1 MILRIWAILIISDP
15 FFIVFSRS
23 KLPELFV
30 GKRESGSIIKKKSF
44 ANGYIFYGAEGV
56 GKKQTALRFIKDIF
70 KQSSPTKNTEEINI
84 NKNHPDFLVIE
95 PESLLATKS
104 PKNSDLRKT
113 IKSRSEIIK
122 IAQIRNIKTFLSQK
136 SINSE
141 KKIVLIIDAHLLNEA
156 ASNCLLKTLEEPS
169 NGIFILLTS
178 QLNLLLDTIIS
189 RCQLIRFRSFSSK
202 QIKSIFKDYLDTSK
216 LNINTNLKFED
227 LINSANGSPNQLL
240 KNIEIWND
248 FSDEIISKLDSPI
261 KNSLEILEISKL
273 ISEKLEIYQQI
284 FLVNLIQT
292 IWWRKTKNISLIK
305 KLEHLKYLLRKNI
318 QPRLAWE
325 ITFLK
330 ILIDDI

>member
-1 MILRIWAILIISDP
+1 MIEFKKNN
-15 FFIVFSRS
+15 FFLNEEANTFL
-23 KLPELFV
+23 K
-30 GKRESGSIIKKKSF
+30 SIIKNKSL
-44 ANGYIFYGAEGV
+44 ANGYIFYGAEGL
-56 GKKQTALRFIKDIF
+56 GKKQTALQFIKEIF
-70 KQSSPTKNTEEINI
+70 KQSSQSKNIEERITN
-84 NKNHPDFLVIE
+84 NNHPDFLIIE
-95 PESLLATKS
+95 PDSLLATKS
-104 PKNSDLRKT
+104 SGSFDLEKT
-113 IKSRSEIIK
+113 KKSGYEIIK

-178 QLNLLLDTIIS
+178 KLNLLLDTIIS
-189 RCQLIRFRSFSSK
+189 RCQIVRFRSFSSK
-202 QIKSIFKDYLDTSK
+202 QIKSILKEYLDTSK
-216 LNINTNLKFED
+216 SKINANLKFED

-273 ISEKLEIYQQI
+273 ISEKLEISQQI
-284 FLVNLIQT
+284 CLVNLIQT
-292 IWWRKTKNISLIK
+292 IWWRKTKNISLVK
-305 KLEHLKYLLRKNI
+305 KLENLKNLLRKNI

-325 ITFLK
+325 IAFLK
-330 ILIDDI
+330 ISMENI